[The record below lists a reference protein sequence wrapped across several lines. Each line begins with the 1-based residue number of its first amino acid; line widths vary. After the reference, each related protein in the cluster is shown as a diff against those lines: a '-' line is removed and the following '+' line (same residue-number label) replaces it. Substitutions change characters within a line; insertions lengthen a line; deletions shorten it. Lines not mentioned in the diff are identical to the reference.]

1 MSYED
6 AYPLRQISSL
16 PLEQIQKLYAAL
28 MALIVR
34 LARAGLI
41 HGDFNEFNLLIRE
54 IYPDSEYES
63 DEAGSTNDDS
73 PADTPMD
80 PVEVLDHGRVEQG
93 KGVQRIIADPIGPD
107 EIKESDQDDSED
119 DDDVIELGDGVQVE
133 PILIDFPQMV
143 SIQHPNADYYFNRDV
158 ECVRR
163 FFRKRF
169 RFNSSE
175 FPRFE
180 EVMASID
187 KDETQRLDALSRA
200 SGYGETTK
208 DDKMLESVRMP
219 APNIA
224 ALFQYALGPAEMP
237 PPSRIR
243 LDWRRGGRGGRVW
256 PQQLLRR
263 RGQ

>member
-1 MSYED
+1 
-6 AYPLRQISSL
+6 
-16 PLEQIQKLYAAL
+16 

-63 DEAGSTNDDS
+63 DEADSANDDS

-80 PVEVLDHGRVEQG
+80 PVEILDHGRVEQG